1 MLRIFLLL
9 CMALTCALISNAQDS
24 LKTEKKS
31 TTTISAYADVYY
43 RYDITGKTRTNNL
56 TSFTNSHNSFELGMA
71 SVKIEYTMLSKVGIV
86 ADLGFGKRATEFS
99 YNETGIPAAIK
110 QAYIFYQ
117 PKPWIKFTVGSWAT
131 HIGYE
136 VVDPHLNKNYSMSYM
151 FSYGPF
157 FHTGLKAEFF
167 KGKHSFMMGIAN
179 PTDYKYYPATGVNKK
194 VVLAQYGLILNE
206 HLAAYVNYAGGQ
218 APDTLMSNQIDL
230 VLSSDVSNKVNLG
243 FNATYAQVSDRPLE
257 SKASTSNGWYGA
269 ALYAKYT
276 PKDWVS
282 ICARAEYFNDEYH
295 LKVMK
300 PFTHNGG
307 SVYEATLS
315 ANFKVWGFTF
325 IPEFRFDG
333 SNKDIFTDKYGKATP
348 YNASFLIAAV
358 YNFNFMR

>member
-1 MLRIFLLL
+1 
-9 CMALTCALISNAQDS
+9 MALVCALVSNAQDS
-24 LKTEKKS
+24 TVTEKKS

-43 RYDITGKTRTNNL
+43 RHDMTGKTKANNL

-71 SVKIEYTMLSKVGIV
+71 SVKIEHTMLSKVGIV

-99 YNETGIPAAIK
+99 YNETGILAAIK

-117 PKPWIKFTVGSWAT
+117 PKPWVKFTVGSWAT
-131 HIGYE
+131 HVGYE

-157 FHTGLKAEFF
+157 FHTGIKAEVY
-167 KGKHSFMMGIAN
+167 KGKHSFMVGIAN
-179 PTDYKYYPATGVNKK
+179 PTDFKAYPLAGVNKK
-194 VVLAQYGLILNE
+194 AVLAQYGLILNE

-218 APDTLMSNQIDL
+218 APDTMMNNQIDL
-230 VLSSDVSNKVNLG
+230 VVSSDVNSKVNIG
-243 FNATYAQVSDRPLE
+243 FNATYAQVSNKPIENRPT
-257 SKASTSNGWYGA
+257 TSHAWYGA
-269 ALYAKYT
+269 ALYGKYT

-282 ICARAEYFNDEYH
+282 ICVRGEYFNDDYA
-295 LKVMK
+295 LKALK
-300 PFTHNGG
+300 PSGMGG

-315 ANFKVWGFTF
+315 ANFRVLGLTF

-333 SNKDIFTDKYGKATP
+333 SNRDIFTDKSGSPVP

-358 YNFNFMR
+358 YNFNFTR

>member
-9 CMALTCALISNAQDS
+9 CVSFACALISNAQDS

-43 RYDITGKTRTNNL
+43 RYDMTGKTRTNNL
-56 TSFTNSHNSFELGMA
+56 TSFTNSHNTFELGMA
-71 SVKIEYTMLSKVGIV
+71 SVKIEHTMLGKVGVV

-99 YNETGIPAAIK
+99 YNETGILAAIK

-117 PKPWIKFTVGSWAT
+117 PKPWVKFTVGSWAT

-136 VVDPHLNKNYSMSYM
+136 LVDPHLNKNYSMSYM

-157 FHTGLKAEFF
+157 FHTGLKAEFY
-167 KGKHSFMMGIAN
+167 KGKHGFMVGVAN
-179 PTDYKYYPATGVNKK
+179 PTDFKTYPVAGINKK
-194 VVLAQYGLILNE
+194 FALAQYSLIVNKY
-206 HLAAYVNYAGGQ
+206 LAAYVNYVGGQ
-218 APDTLMSNQIDL
+218 GTDSLMSNQIDL

-243 FNATYAQVSDRPLE
+243 FNGTYAQVSDEPLE
-257 SKASTSNGWYGA
+257 TTASSSNGWYGA

-282 ICARAEYFNDEYH
+282 ICARGEYFNDENA

-300 PFTHNGG
+300 PFGTGG
-307 SVYEATLS
+307 NVYEATLS
-315 ANFKVWGFTF
+315 ANFRVFGLTF
-325 IPEFRFDG
+325 IPEFRFDA
-333 SNKDIFTDKYGKATP
+333 SNRDIFTDKNGSATP

-358 YNFNFMR
+358 YNFNFTR